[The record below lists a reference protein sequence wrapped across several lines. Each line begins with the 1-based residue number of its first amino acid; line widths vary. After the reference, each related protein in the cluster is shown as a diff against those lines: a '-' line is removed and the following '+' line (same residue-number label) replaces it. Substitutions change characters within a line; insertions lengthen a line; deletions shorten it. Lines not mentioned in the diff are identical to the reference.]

1 MLFWKKRSKQESQ
14 TISREHIMQWR
25 DDEIPRYPPFMKG
38 LPSVSPE
45 KLLETQAELIERIAD
60 TAISLPTQFERYYL
74 SAIERFARFAH
85 LLPASQSHHHRG
97 AGGLLRHS
105 IEVGLWA
112 LQSADKV
119 LLDAAKTPS
128 QRREMEPRWQLAV
141 FLAALC
147 HDAGKPVTD
156 IIVTNKDR
164 TAIWKPIKEDLYAW
178 ATKNGIEAYFL
189 DWREGRARQ
198 HTALSNLIADRIIGA
213 ETLEWIEE
221 GGTELIVW
229 LVESLTSNPSP
240 TNLIHDLVIK
250 ADQTSVE
257 RDLKTLGVAM
267 AGYDLGVPVE
277 RHLTDIMRRFIKE
290 GVWLVNEPGARLWNI
305 GGNIY
310 LVWPAAG
317 EEIARQV
324 REDGIPGIPR
334 TPDGIMDMLVE
345 RQIAFVREGVAP
357 RDRLWKIAPA
367 VLAEKIPDIK
377 LSAIRLRD
385 EAMVSSVPIPSVDGK
400 VINEPESGKHEDSAA
415 PRQTLEQSDNA
426 HVTGDVDGHPVAE
439 QHEPKNS
446 ATSEMGFEGMGD
458 KSPSSPN
465 PASHED
471 WAMEATAVAPDR
483 TASDSNNKVSRP
495 ALGENDHGEFRRSQ
509 NTTSHSLDPDR
520 RNKISLTGPVGEA
533 IKAMAQDLK
542 SGDKQWGIDAV
553 VDKDRQVVLKWPDS
567 FSGYGLTAKAILD
580 ELSAREWLWI
590 DPMAPL
596 KKVLEMEIGGVQAKA
611 IRLERDVSEVFVHE
625 TGGTSRG
632 DIAREKRPQEVSAQP
647 KQAERSFELAAK
659 PKPAP
664 ISSEIRQQTMAE
676 PGGSMAAAMLDQKH
690 GPGDLKHGAEPRS
703 VKSSKRKSKAS
714 KPSDEPNS
722 KKQTPTSTSPP
733 SGDGGVGVM
742 ENQKKSRAKHDHER
756 VIALS
761 CVLPSDHMEAG
772 QNNQPVATSTPS
784 LDQVIDTLSG
794 VPGVKTLDGWFE
806 MPKYEAMA
814 ALKAKGMK
822 LTHSALAMIG
832 EHDPSRFAVVGSIV
846 RYRG

>member
-1 MLFWKKRSKQESQ
+1 
-14 TISREHIMQWR
+14 MQWR

-38 LPSVSPE
+38 LPAVSPE

-60 TAISLPTQFERYYL
+60 TAISLPAQFERYYL

-156 IIVTNKDR
+156 LIVTNKDR

-178 ATKNGIEAYFL
+178 AMKNGIEAYFL

-229 LVESLTSNPSP
+229 LMESLTCNPSP

-290 GVWLVNEPGARLWNI
+290 GVWLINEPGARLWNI

-334 TPDGIMDMLVE
+334 TPDGILDMLVE
-345 RQIAFVREGVAP
+345 RQIAFIREGAAP
-357 RDRLWKIAPA
+357 GDRLWKIAPA
-367 VLAEKIPDIK
+367 ILAEKIPDIK
-377 LSAIRLRD
+377 LPAIRLRD
-385 EAMVSSVPIPSVDGK
+385 EAMVSSAPIPSVDGRI
-400 VINEPESGKHEDSAA
+400 VNE
-415 PRQTLEQSDNA
+415 Q
-426 HVTGDVDGHPVAE
+426 
-439 QHEPKNS
+439 
-446 ATSEMGFEGMGD
+446 
-458 KSPSSPN
+458 
-465 PASHED
+465 
-471 WAMEATAVAPDR
+471 
-483 TASDSNNKVSRP
+483 
-495 ALGENDHGEFRRSQ
+495 ENDHEEFRRSQ
-509 NTTSHSLDPDR
+509 NERSEVSILRPTSQRPVAPAEQIESPEEKTTPGSFGEAKSDSYALTCAVMDHASEHAVSPEEPAVSKPDADLPRTPQPVRSAPSMPGVALLSGAADTKATKTSGASFEQAKRSGQTSEAKFRSCGQPTIVLD
-520 RNKISLTGPVGEA
+520 GAVGEA
-533 IKAMAQDLK
+533 LKALAQDLK
-542 SGDKQWGIDAV
+542 SGDKRWGVDVVIDA
-553 VDKDRQVVLKWPDS
+553 DQHVLLRWPDA
-567 FSGYGLTAKAILD
+567 FSGYGLTAKSILD
-580 ELSAREWLWI
+580 ELGSREWLWI

-596 KKVLEMEIGGVQAKA
+596 KKVMEAQFGGDIAKA
-611 IRLERDVSEVFVHE
+611 IRLTPEISQTLIREAGAALDGGHIESEVKNSPCQEAKKKPAEPENSQMQAKPVKQGRKPKREAINFGEKTSVASFGE
-625 TGGTSRG
+625 AKTTTGSFGEAKTQRRNEQPGKTPASVDGGTDG
-632 DIAREKRPQEVSAQP
+632 DQGAGDVAESAGLPSVDDVIAVIKDLQAAVQSDGYLLIN
-647 KQAERSFELAAK
+647 KQDVLAACK
-659 PKPAP
+659 KRGLR
-664 ISSEIRQQTMAE
+664 ITHRRLWEL
-676 PGGSMAAAMLDQKH
+676 GSKDPDRL
-690 GPGDLKHGAEPRS
+690 S
-703 VKSSKRKSKAS
+703 V
-714 KPSDEPNS
+714 
-722 KKQTPTSTSPP
+722 
-733 SGDGGVGVM
+733 DGGVV
-742 ENQKKSRAKHDHER
+742 R
-756 VIALS
+756 
-761 CVLPSDHMEAG
+761 
-772 QNNQPVATSTPS
+772 
-784 LDQVIDTLSG
+784 
-794 VPGVKTLDGWFE
+794 F
-806 MPKYEAMA
+806 
-814 ALKAKGMK
+814 K
-822 LTHSALAMIG
+822 L
-832 EHDPSRFAVVGSIV
+832 
-846 RYRG
+846 

>member
-14 TISREHIMQWR
+14 TISREHVMQWR

-38 LPSVSPE
+38 LPAVSPE

-60 TAISLPTQFERYYL
+60 TAIALPAQFERYYL
-74 SAIERFARFAH
+74 STIERFARFAH

-156 IIVTNKDR
+156 LIVTNKDR

-178 ATKNGIEAYFL
+178 AMKNGIEAYFL

-229 LVESLTSNPSP
+229 LMESLTCNPSP

-277 RHLTDIMRRFIKE
+277 RHLTDIMRRFVKE

-305 GGNIY
+305 EGNLY

-324 REDGIPGIPR
+324 CEDGIPGIPR
-334 TPDGIMDMLVE
+334 TPDGILDMLAE
-345 RQIAFVREGVAP
+345 RQIAFVREGAAP
-357 RDRLWKIAPA
+357 GDRLWKIAPA

-400 VINEPESGKHEDSAA
+400 VINEPESGKQEGSAV
-415 PRQTLEQSDNA
+415 PRQTLEQPDIA
-426 HVTGDVDGHPVAE
+426 HVTGDVEWHPVAE
-439 QHEPKNS
+439 QQEPKNS
-446 ATSEMGFEGMGD
+446 ATSEIGFEGMGD
-458 KSPSSPN
+458 KSPNSPN
-465 PASHED
+465 PVSHEER
-471 WAMEATAVAPDR
+471 ATETTAVASDR
-483 TASDSNNKVSRP
+483 TASDSNNKVFRP
-495 ALGENDHGEFRRSQ
+495 ALAE
-509 NTTSHSLDPDR
+509 TAVAHSLAPDH
-520 RNKISLTGPVGEA
+520 RNNISLIGPVGEA
-533 IKAMAQDLK
+533 LKAMAQDLK
-542 SGDKQWGIDAV
+542 SGDKRWGDDVVIDA
-553 VDKDRQVVLKWPDS
+553 DQHVLLRWPDS
-567 FSGYGLTAKAILD
+567 FSGYGLTAKTILD

-596 KKVLEMEIGGVQAKA
+596 KKVLEMEIGGVQAKF

-625 TGGTSRG
+625 TGGIPRG
-632 DIAREKRPQEVSAQP
+632 DLAREKRPQKVSAQP

-659 PKPAP
+659 SKPAP
-664 ISSEIRQQTMAE
+664 ISSELRQQTMVE
-676 PGGSMAAAMLDQKH
+676 PGGSTAAAMPDGNTDQKH
-690 GPGDLKHGAEPRS
+690 GPGERKHGAEPRS
-703 VKSSKRKSKAS
+703 VKSSKRKGKAS
-714 KPSDEPNS
+714 KPSDKPNP
-722 KKQTPTSTSPP
+722 KKQTPASTSPP
-733 SGDGGVGVM
+733 SGDGGVM
-742 ENQKKSRAKHDHER
+742 ANQKKSQAKHDHEG

-761 CVLPSDHMEAG
+761 CVPPSDPMEGG
-772 QNNQPVATSTPS
+772 QSNQPVATPTPS
-784 LDQVIDTLSG
+784 VDQVIDALSG

-814 ALKAKGMK
+814 ALKAKGVK